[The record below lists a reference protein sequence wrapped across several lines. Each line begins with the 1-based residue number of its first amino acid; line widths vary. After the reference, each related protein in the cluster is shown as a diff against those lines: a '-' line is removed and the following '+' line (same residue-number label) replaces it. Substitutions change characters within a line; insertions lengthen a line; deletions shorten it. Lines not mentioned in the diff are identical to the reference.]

1 MFFLKEL
8 PTREILET
16 YKKRFPEMNVD
27 KVETALFMLRRA
39 SLLMR
44 ELEAYFAGHN
54 LSLLRYLIMI
64 VLDREADHDSLM
76 VSEIADR
83 LDVSRPVMTRTIQAL
98 IDDDFLD
105 RNPHEK
111 DGRTKLISL
120 TPAGHTKLRRVLPG
134 YYRLIDEFM
143 KTA

>member
-8 PTREILET
+8 PTRDILET
-16 YKKRFPEMNVD
+16 YQKRFPAMNVD
-27 KVETALFMLRRA
+27 KVEAALFMLRRA

-44 ELEAYFAGHN
+44 ELEAYFAERD

-64 VLDREADHDSLM
+64 VLDREADRDSLM
-76 VSEIADR
+76 VSEIAER

-98 IDDDFLD
+98 IDDGLLE
-105 RNPHEK
+105 RRAHQK
-111 DGRTKLISL
+111 DGRMKLISL

-134 YYRLIDEFM
+134 YYRLIDGFV
-143 KTA
+143 KTT